1 MLGFVSDFLE
11 KREGALTVF
20 EDQGVSFHWF
30 RKKGRYLFGLVM
42 NLSRDLTQ
50 DLDEDSSFRQ
60 KCNDNLYQ
68 LLWCQNYGS
77 PW

>member
-1 MLGFVSDFLE
+1 MLGFVSDFGKE
-11 KREGALTVF
+11 KGGAYSVRGSRSQLSLVQ
-20 EDQGVSFHWF
+20 E
-30 RKKGRYLFGLVM
+30 KGRYLFGLVM

-68 LLWCQNYGS
+68 L
-77 PW
+77 